1 MVLHRAFTL
10 IELLVVISIIAVLA
24 GMLLPALGTVK
35 QMANSTR
42 CASNLRQFGMANLAY
57 AQDWEGMNVPVC
69 ILSAPGGSR
78 IEPDGNWM
86 ANPSF
91 VDHLDATDT
100 IACVP
105 GRMLC
110 PQSRPPTT
118 WTAWTRVALS
128 YGMNR
133 HVLPS
138 GSYTVGSI
146 PLSKITRTSSVIF
159 ITDGLDWW
167 LTRANV
173 NLYAGLEGPTAPGA
187 YSFATATR
195 HRGRA
200 NAVMFDGHVEPL
212 DRNALNTTTSWV
224 P

>member
-42 CASNLRQFGMANLAY
+42 CSSNLRQFGMANLAY
-57 AQDWEGMNVPVC
+57 AQDWEGMIVPVC
-69 ILSAPGGSR
+69 ILNAPGGSR
-78 IEPDGNWM
+78 IEPAGNWM

-110 PQSRPPTT
+110 PQSRPPTH

-133 HVLPS
+133 DLLPS
-138 GSYTVGSI
+138 SYTIGSI
-146 PLSKITRTSSVIF
+146 ALSQIKRTSSLIF

-167 LTRANV
+167 LSRSKV
-173 NLYAGLEGPTAPGA
+173 GLYVGLEGETAPNT
-187 YSFATATR
+187 YSFVTATR